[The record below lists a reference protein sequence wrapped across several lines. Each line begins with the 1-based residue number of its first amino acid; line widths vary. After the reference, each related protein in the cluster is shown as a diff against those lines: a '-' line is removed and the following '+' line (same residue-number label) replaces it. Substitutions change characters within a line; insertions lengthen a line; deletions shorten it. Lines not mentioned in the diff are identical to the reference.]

1 MTSTLLHN
9 PRCSKSR
16 QALQL
21 LEENQVSF
29 EQRKYLED
37 PLSETELVQLLDQL
51 QLTARQLL
59 RTGEDIYKELQLSD
73 TSLTEEQLIAAIA
86 AHPKLM
92 ERPVFIKG
100 DKAVIGRPPEQVLE
114 II

>member
-1 MTSTLLHN
+1 MAPTLLHN

-21 LEENQVSF
+21 LEEKQVNF
-29 EQRKYLED
+29 EQRKYLEE
-37 PLSETELVQLLDQL
+37 PLSQAELVQLLDKL

-59 RTGEDIYKELQLSD
+59 RSGESIYKELNLQDKSLS
-73 TSLTEEQLIAAIA
+73 EEQLIAAMA
-86 AHPKLM
+86 THPKLM

-100 DKAVIGRPPEQVLE
+100 DKAIIGRPPEQVLE

>member
-1 MTSTLLHN
+1 MAPTLLHN

-21 LEENQVSF
+21 LEEKQVEF

-37 PLSETELVQLLDQL
+37 PLNEGELAELLNQL
-51 QLTARQLL
+51 QFSARQLI
-59 RTGEDIYKELQLSD
+59 RKGEPIYKELNLDDASLS
-73 TSLTEEQLIAAIA
+73 EEQLIAAIA

-92 ERPVFIKG
+92 ERPVFIK
-100 DKAVIGRPPEQVLE
+100 DNKAVIGRPPEQVLS

>member
-1 MTSTLLHN
+1 MAPTLLHN

-21 LEENQVSF
+21 LEEKQVDF
-29 EQRKYLED
+29 EQRKYLEE
-37 PLSETELVQLLDQL
+37 PLNQAELVQLLDKL

-59 RTGEDIYKELQLSD
+59 RSGESIYKELNLQDKSLS
-73 TSLTEEQLIAAIA
+73 EEQLIAAMV

>member
-1 MTSTLLHN
+1 MTPTLLHN

-21 LEENQVSF
+21 LEEKQVSF

-37 PLSETELVQLLDQL
+37 PLSETELVQLLGQL

-59 RTGEDIYKELQLSD
+59 RTGEDIYKELKLSD
-73 TSLTEEQLIAAIA
+73 TNLTEEQLIAAIA

-92 ERPVFIKG
+92 ERPVFITG